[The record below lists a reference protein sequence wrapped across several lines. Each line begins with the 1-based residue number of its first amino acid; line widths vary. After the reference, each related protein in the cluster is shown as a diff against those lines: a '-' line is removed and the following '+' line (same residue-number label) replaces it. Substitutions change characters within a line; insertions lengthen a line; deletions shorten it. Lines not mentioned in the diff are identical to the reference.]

1 MGNKLSQSSDTFLS
15 TQPSSFMVL
24 DKSVKPGFFSAI
36 VKKKWYANLTG
47 EDQKKLNCDN
57 TGSRNATPSPPTTPG
72 YQWSTDAQ
80 IYEVGTS
87 LNWFVLGPI
96 IAAAV
101 LLLLGIFYMSQKGK
115 APQYA

>member
-1 MGNKLSQSSDTFLS
+1 
-15 TQPSSFMVL
+15 MVL

-36 VKKKWYANLTG
+36 VKKKWSANLTPD
-47 EDQKKLNCDN
+47 DQTKLNC
-57 TGSRNATPSPPTTPG
+57 NATSMTNATTPG
-72 YQWSTDAQ
+72 YKWSQDAQ